1 MKRLNLLCQGLAVLI
16 TGFSV
21 LLLFPANFASAQAI
35 STGTVVGI
43 VADQTGA
50 VIPGADITLTDT
62 STRSSRKTV
71 ANATGQYVFVSVAPG
86 VYTVSAS
93 RQGFSTIV
101 IRNQTVSVGTQTTA
115 DFKMPIGAQT
125 NTVEVDANNG
135 SDLQTLNATVGST
148 VEPEAINS
156 LPAIGR
162 DVSTFAT
169 LQPGVTP
176 GGAVAG
182 TVSDQAVFQLDGGN
196 VSDDMD
202 GNQGYVGSSANNP
215 TGVTSLGSGASG
227 VIPMP
232 ADSIEEFK
240 VNTAGQTADFNS
252 SSGAQSM
259 VVTKRGRD
267 HWHGTAYEYYLDSSF
282 GGNSWQNNLTKT
294 AKPIYHYNRFG
305 AAEGGRILPQL
316 WGGRTYLFVN
326 YEGFRYPNS
335 ATYERV
341 VPSAN
346 MRNGI
351 VSFNGNTYNMKAID
365 PRGIGVAPDVS
376 YMWNTFEPIGNDA
389 SCGTLSGAYCD
400 GVNELGYKA
409 NVQLPESSNFGVV
422 RIDHDFTQKWRFNS
436 SYRYFNQSQAS
447 NSQVDIGGFF
457 SGDKSGV
464 PVATASHPLAPW
476 YFVAGL
482 TTTVTTNTTND
493 FHYSFLRNDWSW
505 VTNNAP
511 AQVSGL
517 GGAMEP
523 FGESATNVLAPVNVN
538 TSSIRQRTWDGHDN
552 FLRDDV
558 TMLKGN
564 HLLQFGGQYE
574 HNYYYFDR
582 TDNGSGI
589 NYTTT
594 YQLGD
599 SNGSGLISLPGLTAN
614 GYPTGSGPARVASAV
629 LGMVT
634 DSQVAYT
641 RSGSNLQLNPPL
653 TLAQEQVTVPFYNVY
668 FSDTWHMKP
677 SFTFNYGLG
686 WTMEM
691 PPAEKHSLQVVA
703 VDQSGEPIVAADYLQ
718 QRKAAA
724 IQGDV
729 YNPEVGFALTSNVGN
744 GEKYPYNPFY
754 GSFSPRI
761 SAAWSPSF
769 SGDGV
774 LHHIFGTSA
783 TVIRGGYGR
792 VYGRLNGVGQVLV
805 PLQGAG
811 LIQPVQ
817 CRDAL
822 ATGVCGSSAPNDTTA
837 FRVGVDGTTAP
848 LPPASA
854 TLPQP
859 LYPGYNSV
867 ESATDSLLDPHF
879 RPNDVDSFNLTYQRQ
894 INSKMLVEVG
904 YIGRLI
910 HHEFQSVNINSV
922 PYMMSV
928 GGQTFA
934 NAYAAIETAMGC
946 ATSAGQCAH
955 TLALATAKNPVFPTV
970 APQPFFEAA
979 LAGTGYCNGYANCT
993 TAVLNKEIS
1002 NLGQQYVFNLWSDLD
1017 GGSAKTGGGFN
1028 FPRSM
1033 MGTPIPGQANGANGQ
1048 VGSGI
1053 ALMTAN
1059 GHSNYNGGFVSFKVS
1074 NWHGLMVQEN
1084 LTLSK
1089 ALGTQAA
1096 AQSQSGATVFD
1107 PFNLDLDYGPQP
1119 FDQRVI
1125 FNTFMVYTPTWY
1137 AHQSGILGR
1146 VASGWTFSPI
1156 LSAGSGSRMRCTTV
1170 SGSQSFG
1177 SADGANFS
1185 DSENCVF
1192 TTPYHGGHSAHYNV
1206 TGGADAYGNVVGT
1219 KVAGTGGA
1227 AVNMFQNPVAV
1238 YSQVRAPILGID
1250 KRDGTPISGLPYW
1263 DMDISVRK
1271 NVKISER
1278 TSLEAS
1284 GIITNIF
1291 NHNVFANPG
1300 FSIASGSV
1308 ASFGV
1313 INSQGNAS
1321 REIQMGIRANF

>member
-1 MKRLNLLCQGLAVLI
+1 MKRLNSLYLRPALLI
-16 TGFSV
+16 TGFSA
-21 LLLFPANFASAQAI
+21 LLLFAAPRASAQAI
-35 STGTVVGI
+35 STGTVIGV
-43 VADQTGA
+43 VSDQTGA
-50 VIPGADITLTDT
+50 VIPGATVILTDA
-62 STRSSRKTV
+62 STGSNRKTV
-71 ANATGQYVFVSVAPG
+71 ANKTGQYIFVSVSPG

-93 RQGFSTIV
+93 MSGFSTVV
-101 IRNQTVSVGTQTTA
+101 INNQTVSVGTQTTS
-115 DFKMPIGAQT
+115 DFKLPIGAQT
-125 NTVEVDANNG
+125 NTVEVDATGG

-148 VEPEAINS
+148 VEPEAIDS

-169 LQPGVTP
+169 LQPGVSP
-176 GGAVAG
+176 AGNVAG

-196 VSDDMD
+196 VTDDMD

-215 TGVTSLGSGASG
+215 TGVTALGSGASG

-252 SSGAQSM
+252 SSGSQSM

-267 HWHGTAYEYYLDSSF
+267 QWHGTAYEYYLDSSF
-282 GGNSWQNNLTKT
+282 GGNSWQNNLTLT
-294 AKPIYHYNRFG
+294 PEPIYHYNRFG
-305 AAEGGRILPQL
+305 VAEGGHVLPKL
-316 WGGRTYLFVN
+316 WGGKTYLFAN
-326 YEGFRYPNS
+326 YEGFRYPGS

-351 VSFNGNTYNMKAID
+351 VAFNGTTYNMKTID
-365 PRGIGVAPDVS
+365 PRGIGIAPDVA
-376 YMWNTFEPIGNDA
+376 YMWNTYEPVGNDA
-389 SCGTLSGAYCD
+389 TCGTLAGAYCD

-409 NVQLPESSNFGVV
+409 NVPLPETTNFGVV
-422 RIDHDFTQKWRFNS
+422 RIDHNFGSKWRFNS
-436 SYRYFNQSQAS
+436 SYRYFKESLAS
-447 NSQVDIGGFF
+447 TSQVDIGGFF
-457 SGDKSGV
+457 KGDTSGV
-464 PVATASHPLAPW
+464 PVATASHPLEPW

-482 TTTVTTNTTND
+482 STTIGRNTTND
-493 FHYSFLRNDWSW
+493 LHYSFLRNDWSW
-505 VTNNAP
+505 VTDNAP

-523 FGESATNVLAPVNVN
+523 FGESATDVLAPVNVN
-538 TSSIRQRTWDGHDN
+538 TTSIRQRTWDGHDN
-552 FLRDDV
+552 FFRDDV
-558 TMLKGN
+558 TTLKGN
-564 HLLQFGGQYE
+564 HLIQYGGQFE
-574 HNYYYFDR
+574 HNYYYFSR

-599 SNGSGLISLPGLTAN
+599 TNGSGLITLPGLTAN

-641 RSGSNLQLNPPL
+641 RAGSNLQLNPPL

-668 FSDTWHMKP
+668 FSDTWHMKQ
-677 SFTFNYGLG
+677 SFTLNYGLG
-686 WTMEM
+686 WTLEM
-691 PPAEKHSLQVVA
+691 PPSEKHNLQVVA
-703 VDQSGEPIVAADYLQ
+703 VDQSGEPIEALDYLQ

-724 IQGDV
+724 LQGNV

-744 GEKYPYNPFY
+744 GEKYPYSPFY
-754 GSFSPRI
+754 GSFSPRV
-761 SAAWSPSF
+761 SAAWSPSYP
-769 SGDGV
+769 GGGI
-774 LHHIFGTSA
+774 LHHLFGTSA

-817 CRDAL
+817 CRDDL
-822 ATGVCGSSAPNDTTA
+822 SSGVCGSSAPTDSNA
-837 FRVGVDGTTAP
+837 FRIGIDGNTAP
-848 LPPASA
+848 LPAASA

-894 INSKMLVEVG
+894 INAKMLVEVG

-922 PYMMSV
+922 PYMMNQ
-928 GGQTFA
+928 GGQSFA
-934 NAYAAIETAMGC
+934 GAYAAVETAMGC
-946 ATSAGQCAH
+946 ASSAGECAH
-955 TLALATAKNPVFPTV
+955 TLALATAKSPVFPTV
-970 APQPFFEAA
+970 AAQPFFETA
-979 LAGTGYCNGYANCT
+979 LAGTGYCTGYANCT
-993 TAVLNKEIS
+993 TALVHKEIS
-1002 NLGQQYVFNLWSDLD
+1002 NLGQQYVFNIWSDLD
-1017 GGSAKTGGGFN
+1017 NGGFN

-1053 ALMTAN
+1053 ALMTPD
-1059 GHSNYNGGFVSFKVS
+1059 GHSNYNGGFVTFKMN
-1074 NWHGLMVQEN
+1074 NWKGLSVQEN
-1084 LTLSK
+1084 LTYSK

-1096 AQSQSGATVFD
+1096 AQSQSGATVLD
-1107 PFNLDLDYGPQP
+1107 PFNLDADYGPQP
-1119 FDQRVI
+1119 FDQRII
-1125 FNTFMVYTPTWY
+1125 FNTFMVYTPSWF
-1137 AHQSGILGR
+1137 AHQAGLLGR
-1146 VASGWTFSPI
+1146 AAGGWTFSPI
-1156 LSAGSGSRMRCTTV
+1156 FSAGSGVPMRCTTV
-1170 SGSQSFG
+1170 SGSQSYG

-1185 DSENCVF
+1185 DAESCIF
-1192 TTPYHGGHSAHYNV
+1192 TSPYTGGHSAHYDV
-1206 TGGADAYGNVVGT
+1206 TGGTDAYGNVIGT
-1219 KVAGTGGA
+1219 KVAGAGSA
-1227 AVNMFQNPVAV
+1227 AINMFQNPVAV

-1250 KRDGTPISGLPYW
+1250 SRGEVAGPIYGLPYW
-1263 DMDISVRK
+1263 DMDMSIRK

-1278 TSLEAS
+1278 TSVEAS
-1284 GIITNIF
+1284 GIITNIL
-1291 NHNVFANPG
+1291 NHNVFANPT
-1300 FSIASGSV
+1300 FSIASGSL

-1313 INSQGNAS
+1313 INSQGNAN
-1321 REIQMGIRANF
+1321 REIQMGLRANF

>member
-1 MKRLNLLCQGLAVLI
+1 MKRLNSLCFGPALLI
-16 TGFSV
+16 TGFSA
-21 LLLFPANFASAQAI
+21 LLFFAAPCAWAQAI
-35 STGTVVGI
+35 STGTVVG
-43 VADQTGA
+43 VVSDQTGA
-50 VIPGADITLTDT
+50 VIPGAAVVLTDA
-62 STRSSRKTV
+62 STRSIRKTV
-71 ANATGQYVFVSVAPG
+71 ANKTGQYIFVSVSPG
-86 VYTVSAS
+86 VYTISAS
-93 RQGFSTIV
+93 MSGFSTMEIN
-101 IRNQTVSVGTQTTA
+101 NQTVSVGTQTTA
-115 DFKMPIGAQT
+115 DFKLSVGAQT
-125 NTVEVDANNG
+125 NTVEVDATSG

-148 VEPEAINS
+148 VEPEAIDS

-169 LQPGVTP
+169 LQPGVSP
-176 GGAVAG
+176 AGNVAG

-196 VSDDMD
+196 VTDDMD

-215 TGVTSLGSGASG
+215 TGVTALGSGASG

-252 SSGAQSM
+252 SSGSQSM

-267 HWHGTAYEYYLDSSF
+267 QWHGTAYEYYLDSSF
-282 GGNSWQNNLTKT
+282 GGNSWQNNLTGT
-294 AKPIYHYNRFG
+294 PKPIYHYNRFG
-305 AAEGGRILPQL
+305 VAEGGHILPKL
-316 WGGRTYLFVN
+316 WGGKTYLFAN
-326 YEGFRYPNS
+326 FEGFRYPGS
-335 ATYERV
+335 STYERV

-351 VSFNGNTYNMKAID
+351 VSFSGTTYNMKTID
-365 PRGIGVAPDVS
+365 PRGIGIAPDVAS
-376 YMWNTFEPIGNDA
+376 MWNTYEPIGND
-389 SCGTLSGAYCD
+389 STCGSLAGVYCD
-400 GVNELGYKA
+400 GVNEVGYKA
-409 NVQLPESSNFGVV
+409 NVPLPETTNFGVV
-422 RIDHDFTQKWRFNS
+422 RIDHNFGSKWRFNS
-436 SYRYFNQSQAS
+436 SYRYFKEGLAS
-447 NSQVDIGGFF
+447 TSQVDIGGFF
-457 SGDKSGV
+457 KGDTLGV
-464 PVATASHPLAPW
+464 PAATASHPLEPW

-482 TTTVTTNTTND
+482 TTTMGANTTND
-493 FHYSFLRNDWSW
+493 LHYSFLRNDWSW
-505 VTNNAP
+505 VTDNAP

-523 FGESATNVLAPVNVN
+523 FGESATDVLAPVNVN

-558 TMLKGN
+558 TSLKGN
-564 HLLQFGGQYE
+564 HLIQFGGQYE
-574 HNYYYFDR
+574 HNYYYFNR

-599 SNGSGLISLPGLTAN
+599 TNGSGLITLPGLTAN
-614 GYPTGSGPARVASAV
+614 GYPTGSEPARVAAAV

-641 RSGSNLQLNPPL
+641 RAGSNLQLNPPL

-691 PPAEKHSLQVVA
+691 PPSEKHNLQVVA
-703 VDQSGEPIVAADYLQ
+703 VDQSGEPIEALDYLQ

-724 IQGDV
+724 LLGSV

-744 GEKYPYNPFY
+744 GEKYPYTPFY
-754 GSFSPRI
+754 GSFSPRL
-761 SAAWSPSF
+761 SAAWSPSY
-769 SGDGV
+769 SGPGI
-774 LHHIFGTSA
+774 LHRLFGSSA

-817 CRDAL
+817 CRDDL
-822 ATGVCGSSAPNDTTA
+822 SSGVCGSSAPTDTTA
-837 FRVGVDGTTAP
+837 FRIGIDGTTAP
-848 LPPASA
+848 LPAASA

-910 HHEFQSVNINSV
+910 HHEFQSININSV
-922 PYMMSV
+922 PYMMSQ
-928 GGQTFA
+928 GGQSFA

-946 ATSAGQCAH
+946 ASSAGECAH
-955 TLALATAKNPVFPTV
+955 TLALATAKSPVFPAVSAQT
-970 APQPFFEAA
+970 FFETA
-979 LAGTGYCNGYANCT
+979 LAGTGYCTGYANCT
-993 TAVLNKEIS
+993 TALLHKEIS
-1002 NLGQQYVFNLWSDLD
+1002 NLGQQYVFNIWSDLD
-1017 GGSAKTGGGFN
+1017 NGGFN

-1053 ALMTAN
+1053 ALMTPD
-1059 GHSNYNGGFVSFKVS
+1059 GHSNYNGGFITFKIS
-1074 NWHGLMVQEN
+1074 NWQGLSVQEN
-1084 LTLSK
+1084 LTYSK

-1096 AQSQSGATVFD
+1096 AQSQSGATVLD
-1107 PFNLDLDYGPQP
+1107 PFNLDADYGPQP
-1119 FDQRVI
+1119 FDQRII
-1125 FNTFMVYTPTWY
+1125 FNTFMIYTPKWF
-1137 AHQSGILGR
+1137 AHQPGLLGR
-1146 VASGWTFSPI
+1146 AAGGWTFSPI
-1156 LSAGSGSRMRCTTV
+1156 FSAGTGVPMRCTTV
-1170 SGSQSFG
+1170 SGSQSYG

-1185 DSENCVF
+1185 DAESCIF
-1192 TTPYHGGHSAHYNV
+1192 TSPYTGGHSSHYGV
-1206 TGGADAYGNVVGT
+1206 TGGTDAYGNVIGT
-1219 KVAGTGGA
+1219 KVAGPGI
-1227 AVNMFQNPVAV
+1227 NMFQNPVAV

-1250 KRDGTPISGLPYW
+1250 SRGQVAGPIYGLPYW
-1263 DMDISVRK
+1263 DMDMSIRK
-1271 NVKISER
+1271 NVKVSER
-1278 TSLEAS
+1278 TSLEVS

-1291 NHNVFANPG
+1291 NHNVFANPS
-1300 FSIASGSV
+1300 FSIASISSL

-1313 INSQGNAS
+1313 INSQGNAN
-1321 REIQMGIRANF
+1321 REIQMGLRANF